1 MKIHQMSVAEA
12 LASVRGGTDGLSSA
26 EALRRQA
33 EYGPNLVRAVERA
46 PLAARLARE
55 YFHFFSLI
63 LWMAAA
69 LAFVAEWR
77 DPGQGMAKVGISIVA
92 VILVSGTFS
101 FWQEYRVAQ
110 SLDSLRRLLPQQV
123 QVLRDGVVATLAA
136 EQLVPGDML
145 LVEAGQS
152 VPADCR
158 LVEAHALRVN
168 TATITGES
176 APKARD
182 ALESQ
187 EEQWINSRN
196 ILLAGTSVVAGR
208 ARALVFATGQRTEFG
223 KIAHLAQTAGDTASP
238 LRLELAHLSRRI
250 AGIAIAIGGGVLA
263 VGSLLGIP
271 FWRDLMFSIGI
282 IVSMV
287 PEGLLPTLTLAL
299 VLAAQRMA
307 RRQVLIRHL
316 PAVETLGAAT
326 VICTDKTG
334 TLTENRMRVH
344 SVTLGLEQ
352 HALSELE
359 QDSAL
364 VRRAGLLIEA
374 AAVCHSLAGLEV
386 RGAVALQGDP
396 MEIALVEM
404 AQRLGGTFPAARRVE
419 EYPFDSDRM
428 RQSVQIEMRGGCIL
442 FCKGAPET
450 VLPLCVGIV
459 EGGAAR
465 PLEPAQRA
473 AIVAAQERMAA
484 RGQRVLAFA
493 CRRYRGRCEQPIPE
507 QELEFLGLVGLED
520 PPRPEVPDA
529 IRRCRAAGI
538 RVIMV
543 TGDHP
548 RTAVAVAR
556 AIGLVQA
563 NDPTVITGT
572 ALQRLSATQLQ
583 LALDTPDVVF
593 ARLAAD
599 QKLRIVNALRDKQH
613 VVAVT
618 GDGVNDAPALKA
630 AHIGIAMGR
639 SGTDVAR
646 EAADM
651 VLLDDN
657 FASIVNA
664 VEEGRALFGNIRRF
678 LTYVLVHNVAELV
691 PFLAF
696 ALFGIPVALTPIQA
710 LAIDMGTD
718 SLTALGLGAE
728 RPDAQSMRL
737 PPRRRGQRL
746 LDGAL
751 ALRAYL
757 FLGLIEAGA
766 AMSAFLYVLHQGG
779 WSWGQ
784 MPAPDAPLYL
794 QATTATLCAIIA
806 LQVVNVFLCRSSIR
820 SIRITGLGG
829 NRWILAGVVLE
840 LVLLVLIAYTPL
852 GNEMFATAPPP
863 ATVWL
868 CILPFALLML
878 LLEESR
884 KACARRGLTSRMPG
898 RWPPPSGQTRPA
910 APSSDLT

>member
-1 MKIHQMSVAEA
+1 MKIHQMSVADA
-12 LASVRGGTDGLSSA
+12 LASVHGRPDGLSSA
-26 EALRRQA
+26 EAIRRQA
-33 EYGPNLVRAVERA
+33 EYGPNRVRAVKRH
-46 PLAARLARE
+46 PLTTRLARE

-63 LWMAAA
+63 LWVAAG

-77 DPGQGMAKVGISIVA
+77 DPGQGMAKIGISIVV
-92 VILVSGTFS
+92 VILVSGSFS
-101 FWQEYRVAQ
+101 FWQEYRVEQ
-110 SLDSLRRLLPQQV
+110 SLDALTRLLPSQV
-123 QVLRDGVVATLAA
+123 QVLRDGLVATLAA
-136 EQLVPGDML
+136 EQLVPGDIIL
-145 LVEAGQS
+145 IEAGQS

-168 TATITGES
+168 TATLTGES
-176 APKARD
+176 LPQTRD
-182 ALESQ
+182 TLESQ
-187 EEQWINSRN
+187 EELWSSSRN

-208 ARALVFATGQRTEFG
+208 ARALVFATGPQTEFG
-223 KIAHLAQTAGDTASP
+223 QIAQLTQTAGDTVSP
-238 LRLELAHLSRRI
+238 LRLELARLSRRI
-250 AGIAIAIGGGVLA
+250 AAIALLIGGGFLV
-263 VGSLLGIP
+263 VGGLLGIP

-334 TLTENRMRVH
+334 TLTENRMQVH
-344 SVTLGLEQ
+344 TVLLGLEL
-352 HALSELE
+352 HALAELE
-359 QDSAL
+359 SDGVLA
-364 VRRAGLLIEA
+364 RRARRLIEA
-374 AAVCHSLAGLEV
+374 AATCHSLTGAGP
-386 RGAVALQGDP
+386 GGMATLQGDP
-396 MEIALVEM
+396 MEVALVEM
-404 AQRLGGTFPAARRVE
+404 ARRFGAQESAARRVAE
-419 EYPFDSDRM
+419 QPFDSERM
-428 RQSVQIEMRGGCIL
+428 RQSVQLETEHGGIL
-442 FCKGAPET
+442 LCKGAPET
-450 VLPLCVGIV
+450 VLPLCVALV
-459 EGGAAR
+459 EGEAVRA
-465 PLEPAQRA
+465 LAPAEHA
-473 AIVAAQERMAA
+473 AIAAAQERMAA
-484 RGQRVLAFA
+484 RGLRVLAFA
-493 CRRYRGRCEQPIPE
+493 GRRGEGPGIIPE

-520 PPRPEVPDA
+520 PPRPEVPEA
-529 IRRCRAAGI
+529 IRRCHEAGI

-548 RTAVAVAR
+548 RTALAVAR
-556 AIGLVQA
+556 AIGLVRA
-563 NDPTVITGT
+563 DASAVLTG
-572 ALQRLSATQLQ
+572 ADLRRLSATQLQ
-583 LALDTPDVVF
+583 LALDTPDIVF

-599 QKLRIVNALRDKQH
+599 QKLRIVNALRDKQQ

-696 ALFGIPVALTPIQA
+696 ALFGLPVALTPIQA

-728 RPDAQSMRL
+728 RPAAQAMRQ

-746 LDGAL
+746 LDLGL

-757 FLGLIEAGA
+757 FLGLIEAAA

-779 WSWGQ
+779 WRWGEL
-784 MPAPDAPLYL
+784 PASDAPLYL

-820 SIRITGLGG
+820 SCFSTGFGG

-840 LVLLVLIAYTPL
+840 LVLLGLIAYTPL
-852 GNEMFATAPPP
+852 GNAMFATAPPP
-863 ATVWL
+863 PAVWG

-884 KACARRGLTSRMPG
+884 KACARRALAR
-898 RWPPPSGQTRPA
+898 QTRPEA
-910 APSSDLT
+910 LSSDLT